1 MWGAEMGANEHGVV
15 IGNEAVW
22 TIVDDE
28 PLDKP
33 ALLGMD
39 LVRLGVERAT
49 TAQEAMGVMT
59 NLLETYGQGGA
70 CAENDPS
77 FTYHNS
83 YLIADGQPSAIVLE
97 TAGRHWVAEHITT
110 GTRNIS
116 NGLTIRADFD
126 YHSDDLFRY
135 AKKRGL
141 WKEGRSLDWAASFSE
156 GGLGDLK
163 SPYSRQGRGCKL
175 LQQPKG
181 TTNDDGKKKP
191 WMTPERMMKIL
202 RDHEGGLCMHG
213 PGFETTASMVSEICG
228 SIDNKTTPLARH
240 WMTGQPLPCRST
252 FQLEPVILHEEKKET
267 RAK

>member
-22 TIVDDE
+22 TIVEDE

-39 LVRLGVERAT
+39 LVRLGLERAT
-49 TAQEAMGVMT
+49 TAQEAMEVMT

-83 YLIADGQPSAIVLE
+83 YLIADGQPSAIILE
-97 TAGRHWVAEHITT
+97 TAGRHWVAQHIAA

-116 NGLTIRADFD
+116 NGLTIRTDFD
-126 YHSDDLFRY
+126 CHSNGLYEY

-141 WKEGRSLDWAASFSE
+141 WKEGQPLDWAATFSE

-163 SPYSRQGRGCKL
+163 SPYSRQGRGCQL
-175 LQQPKG
+175 LQQPEW
-181 TTNDDGKKKP
+181 TSNSNDNTKP
-191 WMTPERMMKIL
+191 WMTPERMMEIL

-213 PGFETTASMVSEICG
+213 PGFETTASMVSEICR
-228 SIDNKTTPLARH
+228 SNNDKTSPSASH
-240 WMTGQPLPCRST
+240 WMTGRPLPCRST
-252 FQLEPVILHEEKKET
+252 FQLESVVQNEEKKESH
-267 RAK
+267 AK